1 MPSVQ
6 QSVRSRRVGHGL
18 ATEQQGYS
26 NVHQNLGTIET
37 FLRGGSC
44 TSNIPLPQ
52 LTNENSYCKI
62 LEYFEINGHTWNPR
76 AVSDLS
82 EGRQPG
88 FHQKAVACSVK
99 TVISQHGEFNLE
111 EQNQKAE
118 RFSVTGLAENVVS

>member
-37 FLRGGSC
+37 FLRAVPVQA
-44 TSNIPLPQ
+44 TSPLPQ

-62 LEYFEINGHTWNPR
+62 LEYFESNGHTWNPR

-82 EGRQPG
+82 EGRQPWVSIRR
-88 FHQKAVACSVK
+88 Q
-99 TVISQHGEFNLE
+99 L
-111 EQNQKAE
+111 
-118 RFSVTGLAENVVS
+118 LAR